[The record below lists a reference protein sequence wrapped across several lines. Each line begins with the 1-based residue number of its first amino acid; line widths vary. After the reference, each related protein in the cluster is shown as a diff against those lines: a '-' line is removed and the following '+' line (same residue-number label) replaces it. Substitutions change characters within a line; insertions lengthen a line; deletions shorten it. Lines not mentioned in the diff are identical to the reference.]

1 MAQFEVNTSAAH
13 PPGQSGRVADTH
25 LLLLSRWLTP
35 VPAFL
40 APLTGSGGRIG
51 YVPTASSI
59 YPDHA
64 WLDLERDTLT
74 QQGYEV
80 ADLDPELIGTAA
92 FARELGNVDAVFV
105 AGGNTFHLLGAL
117 RLACADRALVDA
129 VRTGLPYIGVSAGA
143 AVVGPDIAPLAL
155 LDDPAEAAPLT
166 STEGLGLVDVT
177 VIPHAEGTVGGRGP
191 IDATRERFGSEF
203 RLQFLRDDEAI
214 VVEGDELRMIPG

>member
-1 MAQFEVNTSAAH
+1 MRCPAT
-13 PPGQSGRVADTH
+13 GQSGGVADTH

-35 VPAFL
+35 VPQFL
-40 APLTGSGGRIG
+40 APLTRPGCRIG

-64 WLDLERDTLT
+64 WLDLERDTLR
-74 QQGYEV
+74 QQGFEV
-80 ADLDPELIGTAA
+80 TDLDPELTGSAV
-92 FARELGNVDAVFV
+92 FARELAGVDAVFV

-117 RLACADRALVDA
+117 RLAGADRTLVDA
-129 VRTGLPYIGVSAGA
+129 VRAGLPYIGVSAGA

-166 STEGLGLVDVT
+166 STAGLGLIDTT

-191 IDATRERFGSEF
+191 IEATRQRFGAEH
-203 RLQFLRDDEAI
+203 RLHFLTDAEAI
-214 VVEGDELRMIPG
+214 VVAGGDLRVIPG

>member
-1 MAQFEVNTSAAH
+1 M
-13 PPGQSGRVADTH
+13 ADTH

-40 APLTGSGGRIG
+40 TPLTGPGRRIG

-64 WLDLERDTLT
+64 WLDLERDTLA
-74 QQGYEV
+74 QQGFEV
-80 ADLDPELIGTAA
+80 TDVDPELIGAAA
-92 FARELGNVDAVFV
+92 FARELGDLDAVFV

-117 RLACADRALVDA
+117 RLAGADRALVDA
-129 VRTGLPYIGVSAGA
+129 VRAGLPYIGVSAGA

-155 LDDPAEAAPLT
+155 LDDPTEAAPLT

-191 IDATRERFGSEF
+191 VEATRQRFGSDH

-214 VVEGDELRMIPG
+214 IVSGGELRVIPG

>member
-1 MAQFEVNTSAAH
+1 M
-13 PPGQSGRVADTH
+13 ADTH

-35 VPAFL
+35 VPGFL
-40 APLTGSGGRIG
+40 TPLTGPGCRIG
-51 YVPTASSI
+51 YLPTASSI

-64 WLDLERDTLT
+64 WLDLERDTLR

-80 ADLDPELIGTAA
+80 TELDPETSGTTA
-92 FARELGNVDAVFV
+92 FARRLGEVDAVFV

-117 RLACADRALVDA
+117 RTAGADRVLVDA
-129 VRTGLPYIGVSAGA
+129 VRAGLPYIGVSAGA

-155 LDDPAEAAPLT
+155 LDDPAETAPLT
-166 STEGLGLVDVT
+166 STEGLGLVGVT

-191 IDATRERFGSEF
+191 VEATRRRFGAGH

-214 VVEGDELRMIPG
+214 VVTGETLRVIPG